1 MKTRLLPVLCALL
14 PGLLCLPLQAAAD
27 CLTQEQIEQLASAYA
42 AREPADNPLGLSIG
56 DAQCSRA
63 GFNAVLQATL
73 GDPVGYKAG
82 LTNSAVQQRFKH
94 SSPVRGSLYGPMLLH
109 SGATVPNRFGARPL
123 YEADLLVRVS
133 DPAINAA
140 STPARVLES
149 IDQVIPFIELPD
161 LMVAD
166 PGQMD
171 GAAIIA
177 INVGAR
183 LGVMGTPIPVAGN
196 SDLTTA
202 LQNMQVIVR
211 GNGDE
216 LDRGR
221 GSDVLGHPLNA
232 VIWLAADLAREGLA
246 LKKGDLLSLGSFSGL
261 LPPAPGLGVEVQYL
275 GLPGDPKVVVFFQ

>member
-1 MKTRLLPVLCALL
+1 MKTRLLPVLWTLL
-14 PGLLCLPLQAAAD
+14 PGLLCLPLQAEAE

-42 AREPADNPLGLSIG
+42 AREPAENPLGLSIG

-82 LTNSAVQQRFKH
+82 LTNSAVQQRFRH
-94 SSPVRGSLYGPMLLH
+94 ASPVRGSLYGPMLLH

-133 DPAINAA
+133 DPAINEA
-140 STPARVLES
+140 STPAQVLQS

-171 GAAIIA
+171 GAAIMVLA
-177 INVGAR
+177 LWSMVSNLGSGASR
-183 LGVMGTPIPVAGN
+183 PVAV
-196 SDLTTA
+196 ST
-202 LQNMQVIVR
+202 I
-211 GNGDE
+211 
-216 LDRGR
+216 
-221 GSDVLGHPLNA
+221 
-232 VIWLAADLAREGLA
+232 
-246 LKKGDLLSLGSFSGL
+246 LS
-261 LPPAPGLGVEVQYL
+261 
-275 GLPGDPKVVVFFQ
+275 

>member
-1 MKTRLLPVLCALL
+1 MKAYLLPVLCALL
-14 PGLLCLPLQAAAD
+14 PGLISLPQQAAAD
-27 CLTQEQIEQLASAYA
+27 CLSEEQIQKLAGAYA
-42 AREPADNPLGLSIG
+42 ARKPAANPPGLSIR
-56 DAQCSRA
+56 DAECSRA
-63 GFNAVLQATL
+63 EFNAILRTTL
-73 GDPVGYKAG
+73 GEPVGYKAG
-82 LTNSAVQQRFKH
+82 LTNSAVQQRFGH
-94 SSPVRGSLYGPMLLH
+94 ASPVRGSLYEPMLLH
-109 SGATVPNRFGARPL
+109 SGATVPSQFGARPL

-133 DPAINAA
+133 DPAINSAT
-140 STPARVLES
+140 TPAQVLES

-183 LGVMGTPIPVAGN
+183 LGVMGTPIAVTGN
-196 SDLTTA
+196 DTLSRA

-211 GNGDE
+211 GNGEE

-221 GSDVLGHPLNA
+221 GSDVLEHPLNA
-232 VIWLAADLAREGLA
+232 VIWLAADLGREGLA

-261 LPPAPGLGVEVQYL
+261 LPPAPGLAVEVQYL
-275 GLPGDPKVVVFFQ
+275 GLPGDPTVAVFFK